1 LAAAEIGWCC
11 CCCLLTLV
19 TVDTDWLVVVLLP
32 LMMMAMLVLL
42 MLPLRTMVVV
52 LLLLLL
58 PYRGIATMVHVYSS
72 TIGLSAILPL
82 FCALQMAAAVACTRN
97 RVT

>member
-1 LAAAEIGWCC
+1 
-11 CCCLLTLV
+11 LLTLV

-52 LLLLLL
+52 LLL
-58 PYRGIATMVHVYSS
+58 G
-72 TIGLSAILPL
+72 
-82 FCALQMAAAVACTRN
+82 CLQMAAAVACTRN